1 MVVGTSSRIAGSG
14 FASSPTALGIR
25 AEPSVI
31 AVKFTP
37 MKRSIMSCATCG
49 VSKPTICDALKI
61 CAAPSSER
69 LVEGYAQ
76 EDGQTLT

>member
-1 MVVGTSSRIAGSG
+1 MSCSGVFVDTGDGVAASSSVAGSG

-37 MKRSIMSCATCG
+37 MKRRIMSCATWG
-49 VSKPTICDALKI
+49 TS
-61 CAAPSSER
+61 
-69 LVEGYAQ
+69 
-76 EDGQTLT
+76 